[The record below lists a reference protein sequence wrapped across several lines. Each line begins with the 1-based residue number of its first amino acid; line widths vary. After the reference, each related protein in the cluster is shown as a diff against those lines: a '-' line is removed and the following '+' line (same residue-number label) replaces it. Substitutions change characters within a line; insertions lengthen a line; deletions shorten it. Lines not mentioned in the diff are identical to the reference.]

1 MPVFDLDQCVI
12 TILPLSSRCNE
23 EIEMAAKD
31 NKGIRVYDEFF
42 DALGAALK
50 SADASERATLKKAL
64 AARIADF
71 PIDHPLLYR
80 FFFSINSA
88 CSPFAA
94 RSESDMQIEIVDPNK
109 PEGSA

>member
-1 MPVFDLDQCVI
+1 MI

-71 PIDHPLLYR
+71 PIDNPILYR
-80 FFFSINSA
+80 FFFSISSA
-88 CSPFAA
+88 CSPFATKL
-94 RSESDMQIEIVDPNK
+94 EIEVIDPNK
-109 PEGSA
+109 PEDSA